1 MGIPVASN
9 KVFGPAHRLPY
20 LGIVIDSL
28 SMTMEVTEERYQE
41 CMTTLP
47 RWLNRSKCTKTQLRS
62 LIGKLAFVAKVVRPV
77 RLFLRRLI
85 DLSKTVKKG
94 HHHQAQAD
102 IAWWYEFLPTWM
114 H

>member
-1 MGIPVASN
+1 
-9 KVFGPAHRLPY
+9 
-20 LGIVIDSL
+20 
-28 SMTMEVTEERYQE
+28 MEVTEEKYQK

-47 RWLNRSKCTKTQLRS
+47 RWLNRSKYTKTQLRS

-85 DLSKTVKKG
+85 DLSKTVNKG
-94 HHHQAQAD
+94 HHHISLNSQAQAD

-114 H
+114 L